1 MNTMKDFYASLSSS
15 QPQGPYFEALSEI
28 TKVNRKQA
36 KTLMGDLWW
45 QDWSAQDQTPAAQD
59 A

>member
-1 MNTMKDFYASLSSS
+1 MKDFYASLSSS

>member
-15 QPQGPYFEALSEI
+15 MPQGSYLEALSEI
-28 TKVNRKQA
+28 TQIDRKQA

-45 QDWSAQDQTPAAQD
+45 QDWTAQDQTTAPQGA
-59 A
+59 